1 MSSLAQHIPGGAAHP
16 AHADLAA
23 FLTRYADTL
32 DDGRVDDW
40 VDFFTDDGIYQVTTR
55 ENEDANYPVGIVYCE
70 GRGMLLDRIKALKIA
85 NIYES
90 HVYCHL
96 NGQPTILRDDGGLLT
111 VRSNF
116 AVYRT
121 MYDGGSELFATGRY
135 LDIVRRDGDGL
146 RFQERRAVVDSRRI
160 DTLLVFPI

>member
-1 MSSLAQHIPGGAAHP
+1 MHP
-16 AHADLAA
+16 AHADVVH
-23 FLTRYADTL
+23 FLTRYADAL

-40 VDFFTDDGIYQVTTR
+40 VDFFDDDGIYQVTTR
-55 ENEDANYPVGIVYCE
+55 ENEAAHYPVGIVYCE

-90 HVYCHL
+90 HVYCHI
-96 NGQPTILRDDGGLLT
+96 NGQPTILQDVDGVLT

-116 AVYRT
+116 VVYRT
-121 MYDGGSELFATGRY
+121 MYDGRAELFATGKYR
-135 LDIVRRDGDGL
+135 DVIRRDGAGL